1 MTTNTPA
8 LEPIIEII
16 SLLIAKMETQA
27 IGQDQFAELSM
38 RQVYYLE
45 TILRMESPTFGE
57 VAQKLELTKPSV
69 TAIVEKLIQKGFVKK
84 VQSETDRRTFHIIQ
98 TAKAAEFSQLHE
110 KTHRQMAQLFTQS
123 LNEAELQQL
132 AELLQKV
139 IQSENE

>member
-1 MTTNTPA
+1 MTDETPT

-27 IGQDQFAELSM
+27 IGPDQFAELSM

-45 TILRMESPTFGE
+45 TILRMESPTFGD
-57 VAQKLELTKPSV
+57 VAQKLEVTKPSV

-84 VQSETDRRTFHIIQ
+84 VQSQGDRRTYHIIP

-110 KTHRQMAQLFTQS
+110 KTHQQMAQLFTQS
-123 LNEAELQQL
+123 LNEPELQQL
-132 AELLQKV
+132 AGLLQKV
-139 IQSENE
+139 IQNKDE